1 MESDRIKWNARYA
14 SEELLLGSAPSRFLA
29 ERIGLIESLVPG
41 RRALDLACGE
51 GRNGIF
57 IVRRGFV
64 VTAVDISAAGLA
76 KGRARAE
83 NEGLAVEFVE
93 ADLDSWAIPGS
104 FDLIVNINFL
114 SRELIRKGMAA
125 LTPGGVLLVD
135 TLMEGPHAPP
145 TTNPGYLLAAGELA
159 KILSTDE
166 GELLE
171 CGERPEDAA
180 PTASALFRK
189 RP

>member
-1 MESDRIKWNARYA
+1 MEADRIKWNARYA
-14 SEELLLGSAPSRFLA
+14 GSGLLLGSEPSRFLA
-29 ERIGLIESLVPG
+29 ERIGLIETLVPG

-57 IVRRGFV
+57 LARRGFI
-64 VTAVDISAAGLA
+64 VTAVDISAVGLA
-76 KGRARAE
+76 KGQARAAM
-83 NEGLAVEFVE
+83 EGVTVEFVE
-93 ADLDSWAIPGS
+93 ADLDAWPIPES
-104 FDLIVNINFL
+104 FDLIVNVNFL
-114 SRELIRKGMAA
+114 SRELLLKGMAA

-145 TTNPGYLLAAGELA
+145 TTNPDYLLAPGELA
-159 KILSTDE
+159 KIFASGE

-171 CGERPEDAA
+171 CAEHPGDAL
-180 PTASALFRK
+180 PTATALFRK

>member
-14 SEELLLGSAPSRFLA
+14 GNDLLLGRAPSRFLA
-29 ERIGLIESLVPG
+29 QRIGLIESLVPG

-57 IVRRGFV
+57 LACRGFAV
-64 VTAVDISAAGLA
+64 MAVDISAAGLA

-83 NEGLAVEFVE
+83 KERLAVDFVE
-93 ADLDSWAIPGS
+93 ADLDCWQIPGS
-104 FDLIVNINFL
+104 FDLIVDINFL

-145 TTNPGYLLAAGELA
+145 TTNPDYLLASGELA
-159 KILSTDE
+159 KILSVGE
-166 GELLE
+166 GEVLE
-171 CGERPEDAA
+171 CRERPEDAL

-189 RP
+189 RS